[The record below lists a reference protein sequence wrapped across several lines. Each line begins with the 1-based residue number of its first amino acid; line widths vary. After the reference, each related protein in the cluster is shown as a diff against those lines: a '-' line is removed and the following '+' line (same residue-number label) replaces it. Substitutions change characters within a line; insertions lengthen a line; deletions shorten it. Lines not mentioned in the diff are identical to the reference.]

1 MASEAPEGWESVA
14 ALQEAYN
21 HVLANLERA
30 NAEVQALGSALVKAV
45 RERDSLAR
53 RCAARFEEIER
64 MRPVVTSA
72 KAVRELWRY
81 DAMAAAEPEIHTF
94 VAAVDALS
102 TQDGA

>member
-14 ALQEAYN
+14 ALQEAYTWT
-21 HVLANLERA
+21 LAALERA
-30 NAEVQALGSALVKAV
+30 NA
-45 RERDSLAR
+45 
-53 RCAARFEEIER
+53 
-64 MRPVVTSA
+64 VVEAA